1 MITCVTELSYL
12 EVSDNTNTDISKLLL
27 NKSKQ
32 RKFDPVWRRH
42 LSDEFVMG
50 KFPRLYHAIINTSPS
65 LSPDNRL
72 SKF

>member
-32 RKFDPVWRRH
+32 RKFDPV
-42 LSDEFVMG
+42 
-50 KFPRLYHAIINTSPS
+50 
-65 LSPDNRL
+65 
-72 SKF
+72 